1 MFEILTSEFSYQ
13 HSLGILVT
21 EFLQSQP
28 LRDAITQ
35 TDFHHLFSNILDVQR
50 ASQRF
55 FEALEQRHR
64 EQVCVEDISDILEE
78 HAEHHFHPYVSYCAN
93 EVYQQ
98 RALQKLT

>member
-1 MFEILTSEFSYQ
+1 MPCPLQAMFEILTSEFSYQ

-50 ASQRF
+50 ASQRWAGQARAGMLGCWVLGVLGHQGLGWVSG
-55 FEALEQRHR
+55 ALGYS
-64 EQVCVEDISDILEE
+64 VVKGLG
-78 HAEHHFHPYVSYCAN
+78 F
-93 EVYQQ
+93 
-98 RALQKLT
+98 

>member
-50 ASQRF
+50 ASQRW
-55 FEALEQRHR
+55 AGWAGAGMLGCW
-64 EQVCVEDISDILEE
+64 VLGYWDIRGLGLRGVRVLSHQGVRVLR
-78 HAEHHFHPYVSYCAN
+78 Y
-93 EVYQQ
+93 
-98 RALQKLT
+98 